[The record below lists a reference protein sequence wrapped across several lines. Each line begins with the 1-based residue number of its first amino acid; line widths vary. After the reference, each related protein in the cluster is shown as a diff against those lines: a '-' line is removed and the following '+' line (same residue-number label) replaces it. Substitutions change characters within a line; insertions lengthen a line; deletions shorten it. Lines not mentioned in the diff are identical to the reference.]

1 MNKFFFNFLFL
12 QICTKKHMTNF
23 LLTFFYLLFQQ
34 ICTKNIWQKICDPNK
49 LAQESK
55 EYIAQ
60 INPHKKSMT
69 YNSNREC

>member
-1 MNKFFFNFLFL
+1 
-12 QICTKKHMTNF
+12 MTNF
-23 LLTFFYLLFQQ
+23 LLTFFTFCFNKFAL
-34 ICTKNIWQKICDPNK
+34 KNIWQTICDPNK